1 MKKKII
7 VSAMLCVPALF
18 AKADNQVDTLINH
31 TTFNHE
37 QVLMPL
43 EPTYL
48 EDVIEAANWGR
59 NWFLEAKG
67 GASVFLGN
75 PIGCSDLF
83 GRVQPVLQ
91 VGLGKWFTPAVG
103 GRVVYQG
110 FKFKDANIQSQ
121 RYNNVHLDFLYN
133 ATNRLNRDEYGLSRW
148 DLIPYAGVG
157 IINQVHSGRKPF
169 AIHYGLLSRYK
180 VCKRFHISAE
190 LSGMTTFRDFDGF
203 GSGNKLGDNMLNLSI
218 GFSYTFGKAGW
229 QKVVDA
235 KPYMQQNEW
244 MTDYINHLHEQQTK
258 MARRNQECEIALS
271 EYRKILEIEG
281 LLSKYQ
287 DRLPKS
293 NKPKSLYPRNDYSGL
308 NSLRARLANKRW
320 NRKNNPIKC
329 DTVDM
334 KNFFKKEAMN
344 SQDSICTPN
353 LPADYSSWNSY
364 IADITSGKVGIGA
377 PVYFFFTLATDKLTD
392 ESQLINLDELARI
405 AINYNL
411 KVRISG
417 AADSATGTEG
427 INESLSKQRASLLAK
442 LMIERGVNKENI
454 VTQYEGGINKFS
466 PVQANRNSCV
476 VLNL

>member
-1 MKKKII
+1 
-7 VSAMLCVPALF
+7 MLCVPALF

-48 EDVIEAANWGR
+48 EDVTEAANWGR

-148 DLIPYAGVG
+148 NLIPYAGVG

-203 GSGNKLGDNMLNLSI
+203 GSGSKLGDNMLNLSI

-229 QKVVDA
+229 KKVVDA

-244 MTDYINHLHEQQTK
+244 MTDYINHLHEQQNK

-271 EYRKILEIEG
+271 EYRKILAIEG

-353 LPADYSSWNSY
+353 LLADYSSWNSY

-427 INESLSKQRASLLAK
+427 INESLSKQRASMLAK
-442 LMIERGVNKENI
+442 LMMERGVSKDNI
-454 VTQYEGGINKFS
+454 VTLYEGGINKYS

-476 VLNL
+476 VLTL